1 MTSDIITHA
10 IAALIASGIV
20 GVSKALLSREALTY
34 RLVIG
39 RFIAGAGWGAGAFTA
54 LLYDNDFSPLGIA
67 ALAVLMASLGESGLG
82 MMLKIWRGSK

>member
-20 GVSKALLSREALTY
+20 GISKALLSKDPLTF
-34 RLVIG
+34 RAVIG
-39 RFIAGAGWGAGAFTA
+39 RFIAHAGWGAGAFTA
-54 LLYDNDFSPLGIA
+54 LLYDTGFSPLGIA

-82 MMLKIWRGSK
+82 MALKIWRGSK

>member
-1 MTSDIITHA
+1 MTSNLLLHA
-10 IAALIASGIV
+10 IAALIASGAV

-82 MMLKIWRGSK
+82 MALKIWRGTK

>member
-10 IAALIASGIV
+10 IAALIASGTV
-20 GVSKALLSREALTY
+20 GVSKALLSRDPLTY

-39 RFIAGAGWGAGAFTA
+39 RFIAHAGWGAGAFTA

-67 ALAVLMASLGESGLG
+67 ALAVLMASLGESGFE
-82 MMLKIWRGSK
+82 MALKIWRGTK